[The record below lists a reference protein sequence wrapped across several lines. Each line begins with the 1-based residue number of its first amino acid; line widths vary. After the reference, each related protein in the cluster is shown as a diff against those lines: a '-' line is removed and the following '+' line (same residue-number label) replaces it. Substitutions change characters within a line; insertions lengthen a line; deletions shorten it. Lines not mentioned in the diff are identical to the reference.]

1 VPHKEYHLSLGRGGR
16 EAPGEG
22 FLGRQR
28 KFFKPANY
36 PTNPCIALCMKLSTH
51 RARELRQRSTPPE
64 KMFWQRVR
72 NRQLAGLKIRRQV
85 PVGAYLVDFLCEE
98 QKLIVELDGDTHA
111 HQIEYD
117 QRRDAFLVAAGYRV
131 VRVTNADIFVNI
143 DGVLIRILDICR
155 G

>member
-1 VPHKEYHLSLGRGGR
+1 
-16 EAPGEG
+16 
-22 FLGRQR
+22 
-28 KFFKPANY
+28 
-36 PTNPCIALCMKLSTH
+36 MKLSTH

-64 KMFWQRVR
+64 KLFWQRVR
-72 NRQLAGLKIRRQV
+72 NRQLAGLKIRRQA

-111 HQIEYD
+111 QQLEYD
-117 QRRDAFLVAAGYRV
+117 RRRDAYLSSAGYRI
-131 VRVTNADIFVNI
+131 VRFSNADIFVNI